1 MSHFI
6 VTGGQGG
13 QTQGAAAP
21 NRREINDLIQD
32 PVQFSLY
39 IQALTIMFKDSQSD
53 IISHFGIGG
62 IHGLPFKE
70 WDDAGGNNP
79 VSGSQWG
86 GYCTHG
92 SMLFP
97 TWHRPYVA
105 LYEQVMQRHALDIA
119 GRYQVDKDTW
129 NTAAQNLRAPYWDW
143 ATNSLPPAEVI
154 SLQSVNII
162 TFDGSTISVPNPLF
176 QYTFHPIDPSFR
188 APYSQW
194 PMTLRHADS
203 TSPNATTDV
212 QSLTDTLES
221 SQGDITSSTYN
232 LLTQVHT
239 WPEFSNHTPG
249 DGGTSNSL
257 EAIHDGIHVDVG
269 GRGHMSNTAVAGFD
283 PIFFLHHANVDRM
296 LSLWAALNPRVWVAS
311 GPAEGGSWTIPGNAT
326 IGPNTDLTP
335 FWNTQSG
342 FWHSSGTTKT
352 EALQYTYPEFNN
364 LKPNEVQ
371 QAIANY
377 VEQQYGGGGAQFFS
391 RGPDEL
397 RQPLAAS
404 AVKPVADAVR
414 NPSASQ
420 GSHPRTAES
429 GGPGRGGPS
438 VVHDW
443 TVRIHVKKY
452 ELRESFTV
460 LIFVGPVPDDPSHWR
475 KASSYVGSHAAFVN
489 GSADQCANCV
499 AQADVLTEGFV
510 HLNRALGRCSSLSS
524 YEPQVVSP
532 YLRENLH
539 WRVQAVDRS
548 AISLDRVPSLEVTVA
563 STTLT
568 RPPGS
573 IFPVPGE
580 HHYHHHI
587 THGRQ
592 GGARHAQA

>member
-13 QTQGAAAP
+13 QTQGADAP
-21 NRREINDLIQD
+21 NRREINDLVKD
-32 PVQFSLY
+32 NHQFSLY
-39 IQALTIMFKDSQSD
+39 IQALNLMFKDSQSD

-119 GRYQVDKDTW
+119 GQYQVDKDTW

-143 ATNSLPPAEVI
+143 ATNSVPPAEVI

-176 QYTFHPIDPSFR
+176 QYTFHPIDPTFP
-188 APYSQW
+188 APYSNWQT
-194 PMTLRHADS
+194 TLRHPDS
-203 TSPNATTDV
+203 ESPNATTNV
-212 QSLTDTLES
+212 QDLTD
-221 SQGDITSSTYN
+221 
-232 LLTQVHT
+232 
-239 WPEFSNHTPG
+239 NHTPG
-249 DGGTSNSL
+249 DGGSASNSL

-269 GRGHMSNTAVAGFD
+269 GQGQMSDPSVAGFD

-296 LSLWAALNPRVWVAS
+296 LSFWAALNPGVWVAS
-311 GPAEGGSWTIPGNAT
+311 GPAEGGTWTIPGNAT
-326 IGPNTDLTP
+326 IGPNTNLTP

-377 VEQQYGGGGAQFFS
+377 VEQQYGGGGAQFFN
-391 RGPDEL
+391 RGPGVSFL
-397 RQPLAAS
+397 AQPAAGGAPPHVAKGASPAAPAAPAAS
-404 AVKPVADAVR
+404 AVKPVADAAR

-420 GSHPRTAES
+420 GSHPAES

-452 ELRESFTV
+452 ELRKSFTV
-460 LIFVGPVPDDPSHWR
+460 LIFVGPVPDEPSQWR
-475 KASSYVGSHAAFVN
+475 KASSYVGSHSTFVN
-489 GSADQCANCV
+489 GSADQCANCR
-499 AQADVLTEGFV
+499 AQADVVTEGFV
-510 HLNRALGRCSSLSS
+510 HLNRALGRHSGLSS

-548 AISLDRVPSLEVTVA
+548 AISLNSLPSLEVTVA

-580 HHYHHHI
+580 QVYHHHI

-592 GGARHAQA
+592 GGAHHAQA